1 MVANCGGRDKVIVI
15 INQNGEDPPIVQ
27 QQQQDKHRGHGQ
39 SGAEWPHTQPG
50 SGPQEASC
58 SGSDRIRAQVKL
70 NIWTQ
75 ETINII
81 SIEAATAPHCL
92 DSGAAAEG
100 VLGSLLLSGNSSGHI
115 SVQVGGAGR
124 AYVTNICEM

>member
-1 MVANCGGRDKVIVI
+1 MIVI

-27 QQQQDKHRGHGQ
+27 QDKHGGHGER
-39 SGAEWPHTQPG
+39 GAAWPSIQPG
-50 SGPQEASC
+50 RGAHWAQEASC

-92 DSGAAAEG
+92 DSGQHQQK
-100 VLGSLLLSGNSSGHI
+100 VSWPLSSSLGTAVDI
-115 SVQVGGAGR
+115 SKSRWAGR
-124 AYVTNICEM
+124 GGFM

>member
-15 INQNGEDPPIVQ
+15 INQNGEDPPIVK
-27 QQQQDKHRGHGQ
+27 QDKHGGHGER
-39 SGAEWPHTQPG
+39 GAAWPSIQPG
-50 SGPQEASC
+50 RGAHWAQEASC

-92 DSGAAAEG
+92 DSGQHQQK
-100 VLGSLLLSGNSSGHI
+100 VSWPLSSSLGTAVDI
-115 SVQVGGAGR
+115 SKSRWAGR
-124 AYVTNICEM
+124 GGFM

>member
-1 MVANCGGRDKVIVI
+1 MERILPLCSSSSKTNTGDTVRV
-15 INQNGEDPPIVQ
+15 DP
-27 QQQQDKHRGHGQ
+27 HSAG
-39 SGAEWPHTQPG
+39 SGA
-50 SGPQEASC
+50 QEASC

-92 DSGAAAEG
+92 DSGAAAAEG

-115 SVQVGGAGR
+115 
-124 AYVTNICEM
+124 